1 MFFFI
6 TTLLI
11 SLSNSD
17 IEKKIRDNLNCPD
30 CEIKILSVHVPFG
43 MKLDSFEYVEIV
55 PKDSKVF
62 GRRVFTAY
70 FKKEGKNF
78 IGTVFAFI
86 DKKVKIMR
94 AKRRLERGETLKP
107 DDFETQDIFSTLAP
121 QDFISPDNIENTN
134 LILKVPVGKG
144 EILRKTH
151 LQEEFAIRKGD
162 MVKLVLNSG
171 SIHIEFPGLALS
183 NAKEGEKVKVR
194 NLSSNKIVYG
204 EAKGGKIVEIK

>member
-1 MFFFI
+1 MIFFI

-17 IEKKIRDNLNCPD
+17 IEKQIRDNLNCPD
-30 CEIKILSVHVPFG
+30 CEIKILSIHIPLG
-43 MKLDSFEYVEIV
+43 MRLDSFDSVEIV

-86 DKKVKIMR
+86 DKKVKIVR

-107 DDFETQDIFSTLAP
+107 DEFETQDIFSTLAP
-121 QDFISPDNIENTN
+121 QDFISPDDIENAN
-134 LILKVPVGKG
+134 LILKVPMGKG
-144 EILRKTH
+144 EILRRTH
-151 LQEEFAIRKGD
+151 IQEDFAIRKGD
-162 MVKLVLNSG
+162 KVKLVLNSS
-171 SIHIEFPGLALS
+171 SIYIEFPGLALS
-183 NAKEGEKVKVR
+183 NAKEGERVKVR
-194 NLSSNKIVYG
+194 NLSSNKIIYG
-204 EAKGGKIVEIK
+204 EAKSGKVVEIK